1 MLQSSQIRAARALLD
16 WKQHDLAKAAKI
28 GIATIRRIESQEGPM
43 MGYVST
49 LMRLQSAFERAGIRF
64 IDNDAAGGIGV
75 RFAAPKHW
83 EFIAFLPVFA
93 GMVVIILTARKNWEC
108 SPVD

>member
-28 GIATIRRIESQEGPM
+28 GIATIRRIESKEGPM

-49 LMRLQSAFERAGIRF
+49 LVRIHLAFEKAGILF
-64 IDNDAAGGIGV
+64 LDNDAAGGIGV
-75 RFAAPKHW
+75 RFVEPRH
-83 EFIAFLPVFA
+83 
-93 GMVVIILTARKNWEC
+93 
-108 SPVD
+108 